1 MLEIFERGKTG
12 ENRGFEETFNV
23 YQATWVRT
31 QFNMWWKGLAK
42 ESIKC

>member
-23 YQATWVRT
+23 YEKDWQKKA
-31 QFNMWWKGLAK
+31 
-42 ESIKC
+42 